1 ASSADQRPGRIAG
14 VSFEIYQ
21 GECLAMAGRTYSGLR
36 EMISILARTRNYKG
50 TITLADS
57 RPLSSC
63 RFPYEAGLAPIDPRL
78 LKPDYSL
85 SLLDSLLAV
94 SGQQSLY
101 AVVDTAAITG
111 RFEELVRQLGL
122 EDWHLDVSKSKADL
136 SARERVQFAIVRAL
150 FAGSR
155 CLLLDRVFQGLEPAE
170 IKQTAE
176 LLRKVKQLGV
186 AIVLVIDE
194 YFPQVETLADRII
207 TFRHGKVSY
216 VFYPQS
222 PEGLFNRRQVELA
235 VSGRRE
241 ERMGTVLPPLSDQK
255 LTLKVSR
262 QEGDLVFSSGQR
274 IGIYD
279 PSLRIPSDW
288 NQLAQHLSSRCKLEL
303 NGQPITVKSQK
314 DFLSHKAVIIG
325 NDYLRELFLNL
336 SPVSNVVMVS
346 GRKYSPLL
354 VNERIDRYIYREV
367 CQKYEYLSQC
377 LPLIERKNCYGITE
391 LLLRQ
396 LAVAKWLSLD
406 PDIALFFDLE
416 DTYQPAEQHHSGEL
430 YRQLAREGRIVITV
444 SANLDFLEKTSE
456 LIIS

>member
-1 ASSADQRPGRIAG
+1 
-14 VSFEIYQ
+14 
-21 GECLAMAGRTYSGLR
+21 
-36 EMISILARTRNYKG
+36 
-50 TITLADS
+50 
-57 RPLSSC
+57 
-63 RFPYEAGLAPIDPRL
+63 
-78 LKPDYSL
+78 
-85 SLLDSLLAV
+85 
-94 SGQQSLY
+94 GQQSLY

-111 RFEELVRQLGL
+111 RFEELVKELGI

-150 FAGSR
+150 FAGSK

-207 TFRHGKVSY
+207 TFRHGKISY
-216 VFYPQS
+216 VFHPQT
-222 PEGLFNRRQVELA
+222 PEGLFNRPQVELA

-288 NQLAQHLSSRCKLEL
+288 KQLAQHLSSRCKLEL
-303 NGQPITVKSQK
+303 NGEPITVSNQQ
-314 DFLSHKAVIIG
+314 DFLRHKAVIIG

-391 LLLRQ
+391 PLLRQ

-430 YRQLAREGRIVITV
+430 YRQLAREGKIVITV